1 MRQGKQNE
9 EKEVILR
16 TLTGVINTA
25 FKKGYSLSRWCK
37 VHNIMLEKDQN
48 DPKLHR
54 LRVIHIIEADY
65 NLTTKILWSRK
76 MMWEVEKKR
85 LISDGQWGN
94 RSGRSPC
101 DVALTKELHYELLNT
116 TLKEYASME
125 NDAKACYNRMVPN
138 LILLVSRSLGM
149 SKEVCQTVGKTF
161 KRTAHHVMTKAGEST
176 QTFG

>member
-1 MRQGKQNE
+1 MRQGEQNE

-65 NLTTKILWSRK
+65 NLTTKIL
-76 MMWEVEKKR
+76 
-85 LISDGQWGN
+85 
-94 RSGRSPC
+94 
-101 DVALTKELHYELLNT
+101 
-116 TLKEYASME
+116 
-125 NDAKACYNRMVPN
+125 
-138 LILLVSRSLGM
+138 
-149 SKEVCQTVGKTF
+149 
-161 KRTAHHVMTKAGEST
+161 
-176 QTFG
+176 